1 MVSTVFFDGFGPHGG
16 EHIGQIDPVYWNYSG
31 ASLSGYR
38 NDRAQS
44 TINGT
49 SNGLDFMGYTFGSV
63 VKLDNHVQNSNR
75 SFLKANNFPALFT
88 SQHTAFG
95 LGFFINKIATDS
107 VARPDSSSGTNYVS
121 KVIDLINTDNSLDN
135 TILKLEAVHLGSLGY
150 PVTNPKMG
158 IKVSQGIDGSDEVMG
173 TFTFDVWGSPWY
185 MENNNGPGQNPN
197 NVSTNYQRTVAAY
210 NYKYG
215 GLYVEICVMQD
226 ASTVADVTSTTNGET
241 ASGSTVVVLGSVT
254 GLSVGMS
261 VVSGTTGVAN
271 NTTIQSIDQ
280 GNNSITLSAATTA
293 VLPGASSL
301 GFTNKTYSLQIKV
314 NGMNLLVDGTINDK
328 KIYLKNNWKTLTQKY
343 FNSCIF
349 YGARVPTDPNGP
361 TPNPLAYS
369 YVQNGQVINQGYM
382 YETYIDNVYIVGGLN
397 DQDCFLGPTTKV
409 FNIAPVANANNI
421 NTNNEWQA
429 FNLQWDTN
437 TSIEENLK
445 DSNGDRSY
453 VYTEING
460 AILAMDMAN
469 IPDNPNYAVGGI
481 KITNSVRKSN
491 KDTSF
496 TNVWGSGNSLTDITP
511 IGVNFTVNNN
521 HYEYKN
527 QYFLQNPVTNQPW
540 TFTDINGGKFGIKKT
555 Q

>member
-1 MVSTVFFDGFGPHGG
+1 MVSTIFFDGFGPHGG
-16 EHIGQIDPVYWNYSG
+16 EHIGQIDPVYWNYNSG

-49 SNGLDFMGYTFGSV
+49 SNGLDFMGHTFGSV
-63 VKLDNHVQNSNR
+63 VRLDNHVATSNR
-75 SFLKANNFPALFT
+75 SYLKASNFPAVF
-88 SQHTAFG
+88 SAQDTAFG
-95 LGFFINKIATDS
+95 MGFFINKIATDS
-107 VARPDSSSGTNYVS
+107 VARPDSTSGTNYAS
-121 KVIDLINTDNSLDN
+121 ALLNLINRDNSVDN
-135 TILKLEAVHLGSLGY
+135 NILKLEAVHLGSLGY
-150 PVTNPKMG
+150 PNNNPKMG
-158 IKVSQGIDGSDEVMG
+158 LKVYQTVDGLDEAMG
-173 TFTFDVWGSPWY
+173 TFTFDVWGAPWY
-185 MENNNGPGQNPN
+185 TEQNPN
-197 NVSTNYQRTVAAY
+197 NVSTNYQRTIGAY

-215 GLYVEICVMQD
+215 GLYTEICVMKD
-226 ASTVADVTSTTNGET
+226 ASTVADVTATVSGSVS
-241 ASGSTVVVLGSVT
+241 SGSTVVVLNSVT
-254 GLSVGMS
+254 GLSVGMA
-261 VVSGTTGVAN
+261 VVSGTSGIPN
-271 NTTIQSIDQ
+271 NTSIQSIDT
-280 GNNSITLSAATTA
+280 NNVSITLSSATTSTLA
-293 VLPGASSL
+293 DASSL
-301 GFTNKTYSLQIKV
+301 GFTKKTYSLQIKV
-314 NGMNLLVDGTINDK
+314 NGMNLLVDGTTNDK
-328 KIYLKNNWKTLTQKY
+328 KIYLKNNWSTFSNKY
-343 FNSCIF
+343 FNSCVF
-349 YGARVPTDPNGP
+349 YGARVPTDPNGG

-369 YVQNGQVINQGYM
+369 YIHNGQVINQGYM
-382 YETYIDNVYIVGGLN
+382 YETYIDNIYIVGGLN

-409 FNIAPVANANNI
+409 FNIAPVAGSTV

-460 AILAMDMAN
+460 AVLAMDMAN

-496 TNVWGSGNSLTDITP
+496 TNVWGSGNTLADITP
-511 IGVNFTVNNN
+511 IGTNFAVNNN

-527 QYFLQNPVTNQPW
+527 QYFLNNPVTNQPW